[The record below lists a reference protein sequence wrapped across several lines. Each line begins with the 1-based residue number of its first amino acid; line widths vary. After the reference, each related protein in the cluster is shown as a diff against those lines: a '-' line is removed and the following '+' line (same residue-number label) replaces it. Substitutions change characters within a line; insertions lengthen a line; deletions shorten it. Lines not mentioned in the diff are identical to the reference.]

1 MKTVTI
7 NEIRNNW
14 QDLIEFKYNFD
25 EYKKDTTVRNA
36 LNSAFGCKLKAAFS
50 TVLPSVTVDKSGI
63 DFDGASIIFITEK
76 GDVRMLTSSEWGSI
90 STKLN

>member
-7 NEIRNNW
+7 KEIQNNW
-14 QDLIEFKYNFD
+14 QDLIEFKYSYD
-25 EYKKDTTVRNA
+25 EFKKDTTVRNA

-50 TVLPSVTVDKSGI
+50 TVYPAVTVDKTGI
-63 DFDGASIIFITEK
+63 DFGSARIIFITEK
-76 GDVRMLTSSEWGSI
+76 GDVRMISSSEWGGI

>member
-7 NEIRNNW
+7 KEIQNNW
-14 QDLIEFKYNFD
+14 QDLIEFNYSYDDF
-25 EYKKDTTVRNA
+25 KKDTVVRNA

-50 TVLPSVTVDKSGI
+50 TVYPAVTVDKTGI
-63 DFDGASIIFITEK
+63 DFGAARIIFITEK
-76 GDVRMLTSSEWGSI
+76 GDVRMISSSEWGGI